1 MHSMV
6 ESGRGP
12 FDSLVKRRDFCRAL
26 IAAAGAALALTFAT
40 AAFAQRE
47 PVLKQI
53 DLPHNY
59 YFREMYL
66 PQLTGGPSSLAFS
79 PDGKALVYSMS
90 GSLWRQEIGS
100 DRAVELTHG
109 PGYDYQPDWSP
120 DGQHI
125 VFARHDNN
133 TIELWQLEVSSGK
146 AQQLTMTDAVNL
158 EPRYSPDGKRLAY
171 VSTAG
176 SGHFNLFV
184 APIDAGKLGTSRA
197 VVEPRESKIARYYY
211 SKHDHTINPSWTP
224 DGKRLVFVSNREVA
238 YGTGNLCGAAVDGPS
253 EFECFVHEETSW
265 RARPEVAP
273 DGRRVLYS
281 SYQGRQWHQLWLTTL
296 AGDAQL
302 PLTFGDFDVTAAR
315 WSPDGR
321 RIAYISNASGN
332 LRLWVHE
339 VVGGARAPVDAAAR
353 QYSRP
358 MAKLSVELKNA
369 SGQSVHGRLSV
380 LGADNRY
387 YAPDLARVH
396 ADDGFDPH
404 RQPSEVRYFHC
415 QSACSVTVPV
425 GEVEVTAWRGQE
437 HTPVW
442 QRVQVKADGTN
453 VVTATLRELKLPDWA
468 PVAATADLHVHN
480 NYGGHYRN
488 DDAALRWQMDAE
500 DLDAVY
506 NLIVN
511 KEQRFPNIEKVADGT
526 GKSSE
531 QGIFYSQEYH
541 TSFWGHMGLLD
552 LRRYLT
558 PDFSAYQHSAL
569 SSPYPNN
576 GVIADMTHEQGGLVG
591 YVHPFDTVPAPEREQ
606 ITNALPADV
615 ALGKVDYI
623 EVVGFADHKATA
635 EVWYKLLN
643 LGFRVPTGA
652 GTDAMA
658 NYASLRG
665 PVGMN
670 RVYLNTGGSAE
681 PEALHTALKQGRTF
695 ASNGPQLA
703 IEVAGK
709 SPGDTLEL
717 PAGGQTVRYRA
728 ALRSPV
734 AIDHFEVV
742 QNGRVVARHRL
753 TKGRT
758 HADVTG
764 QLKLSQS
771 GWIVLRA
778 WNDSADPLILDL
790 YPYATTS
797 PVYVS
802 VGGAPTNSPAD
813 AKYFV
818 HWLDR
823 VIAAA
828 EGRTDYNDDRERQAT
843 LDYLH
848 AAQAVY
854 VKKAQQ

>member
-1 MHSMV
+1 MPSAV

-12 FDSLVKRRDFCRAL
+12 FDRPDKRRDFCRSSTVVAC
-26 IAAAGAALALTFAT
+26 AALAVVFAT
-40 AAFAQRE
+40 AALAQRE

-66 PQLTGGPSSLAFS
+66 PQLTGGPSSVAFS
-79 PDGKALVYSMS
+79 PDGATLVYSMA

-109 PGYDYQPDWSP
+109 PGYDYQPDWSS
-120 DGQHI
+120 DGRHI

-133 TIELWQLEVSSGK
+133 AVELWQLDVSSGK
-146 AQQLTMTDAVNL
+146 TQQLTTTGAVNL

-176 SGHFNLFV
+176 SGHFNLFI
-184 APIDAGKLGTSRA
+184 APIEVGRLGAPRA
-197 VVEPRESKIARYYY
+197 VVEPRESKISRYYY

-238 YGTGNLCGAAVDGPS
+238 YGSGNLCSAGVDGPS
-253 EFECFVHEETSW
+253 EYECFVHEETSW

-281 SYQGRQWHQLWLTTL
+281 GYQGRQWHQLWLTTL

-302 PLTFGDFDVTAAR
+302 PLTFGDFDATAAR

-321 RIAYISNASGN
+321 RIAYISNESGN
-332 LRLWVHE
+332 LRLWVLE
-339 VVGGARAPVDAAAR
+339 VVGGARTPVDARTR

-358 MAKLSVELKNA
+358 MAQVSIELKNA
-369 SGQSVHGRLSV
+369 AGQRIRGRVSM
-380 LGADNRY
+380 LGEDNRY
-387 YAPDLARVH
+387 YAPELARVH
-396 ADDGFDPH
+396 GDDGFDPQ
-404 RQPSEVRYFHC
+404 RQPSELRYFHC
-415 QSACSVTVPV
+415 RDACTVMAPV
-425 GEVEVTAWRGQE
+425 GEVEIVAWRGQE

-442 QRVQVKADGTN
+442 QRVQVRADGAN
-453 VVTATLRELKLPDWA
+453 VVSATLRELKLPDWA
-468 PVAATADLHVHN
+468 PAALTADLHVHN
-480 NYGGHYRN
+480 NYGGLYRN
-488 DDAALRWQMDAE
+488 DDAALQQQMEAE

-511 KEQRFPNIEKVADGT
+511 KEQRIPDIEKVADRLAQAP
-526 GKSSE
+526 GKS
-531 QGIFYSQEYH
+531 IFYSQEYH
-541 TSFWGHMGLLD
+541 TSFWGHLGLLG

-569 SSPYPNN
+569 SSPYPHN

-635 EVWYKLLN
+635 EVWYRLLN

-670 RVYLNTGGSAE
+670 RVYLDTGGSAE
-681 PEALHTALKQGRTF
+681 PEALHAALKQGRTF

-703 IEVAGK
+703 LEVASK
-709 SPGDTLEL
+709 APGDTLEL

-753 TKGRT
+753 AKGRT
-758 HADVTG
+758 QADVTG
-764 QLKLSQS
+764 QLRLTQS

-778 WNDSADPLILDL
+778 WNDGADPLILDL

-802 VGGAPTNSPAD
+802 VGGAPANSPAD

-823 VIAAA
+823 AIAAA
-828 EGRTDYNDDRERQAT
+828 AGRTDYSDDRERQAT

-848 AAQAVY
+848 AAQAIY
-854 VKKAQQ
+854 VQKAQQ

>member
-1 MHSMV
+1 M
-6 ESGRGP
+6 
-12 FDSLVKRRDFCRAL
+12 
-26 IAAAGAALALTFAT
+26 AAAALALAFTT
-40 AAFAQRE
+40 TAFAQRE

-53 DLPHNY
+53 DLPHSY

-66 PQLTGGPSSLAFS
+66 PQLTSGPSSVAFS
-79 PDGKALVYSMS
+79 PDGASLVYSMA

-120 DGQHI
+120 DGKSI
-125 VFARHDNN
+125 VFARHRNN
-133 TIELWQLEVSSGK
+133 AIELWQLDLSSGTPR
-146 AQQLTMTDAVNL
+146 QLTTTEAVNV

-184 APIDAGKLGTSRA
+184 APIDGDKLGAART
-197 VVEPRESKIARYYY
+197 VVAPRESKIARYYY

-224 DGKRLVFVSNREVA
+224 DGRRLVFVSNREIA
-238 YGTGNLCGAAVDGPS
+238 YGTGDLCSAAVDS
-253 EFECFVHEETSW
+253 TDVECFLHEETSW
-265 RARPEVAP
+265 RGRPEVAP

-302 PLTFGDFDVTAAR
+302 PLTFGDFDVTGAR

-321 RIAYISNASGN
+321 RIAYISNEDGD
-332 LRLWVHE
+332 LKLQVRE
-339 VVGGARAPVDAAAR
+339 VVGGTATPVWAGNR
-353 QYSRP
+353 QYQRP
-358 MAKLSVELKNA
+358 M
-369 SGQSVHGRLSV
+369 GQIRVVLRNSAGRVYGRVSV
-380 LGADNRY
+380 LGADGRY
-387 YAPDLARVH
+387 YADAARWVH
-396 ADDGFDPH
+396 ADDGFDPK
-404 RQPSEVRYFHC
+404 RQQSELRYFHC
-415 QSACSVTVPV
+415 YAEACTVTVPV
-425 GEVEVTAWRGQE
+425 GDVQVTAWLGQE
-437 HTPVW
+437 HVPV
-442 QRVQVKADGTN
+442 QQHFTVRAD
-453 VVTATLRELKLPDWA
+453 ATTEAALRLEELKLPEWA
-468 PVAATADLHVHN
+468 PPSVTADLHVHM
-480 NYGGHYRN
+480 NYGGHYRSTPTS
-488 DDAALRWQMDAE
+488 LGWQARAE
-500 DLDAVY
+500 DLDVAH

-511 KEQRFPNIEKVADGT
+511 KEQRIPDIDTFKREPET
-526 GKSSE
+526 SE
-531 QGIFYSQEYH
+531 AAVFSGQEYH
-541 TSFWGHMGLLD
+541 TSFWGHLGLLHPASF
-552 LRRYLT
+552 LT

-569 SSPYPNN
+569 SSPYPHN
-576 GVIADMTHEQGGLVG
+576 GVIADMAHERRALVG
-591 YVHPFDTVPAPEREQ
+591 YVHPFDWVPVPEREPGL
-606 ITNALPADV
+606 TNALPADV
-615 ALGKVDYI
+615 ARSRVDYI
-623 EVVGFADHKATA
+623 EVVGFSDHKSTA

-643 LGFRVPTGA
+643 LGFRVPAGA

-670 RVYLNTGGSAE
+670 RVYLNTGGSVQRMVLIN
-681 PEALHTALKQGRTF
+681 ALREGRTF

-703 IEVAGK
+703 LEVDGK
-709 SPGDTLEL
+709 VPGDTLTL

-734 AIDHFEVV
+734 AIDHFELV
-742 QNGRVVARHRL
+742 QNGRVVARHKL
-753 TKGRT
+753 AKART
-758 HADVTG
+758 HADVSG
-764 QLKLSQS
+764 QLKLRES

-778 WNDSADPLILDL
+778 WNEGADPLILDL
-790 YPYATTS
+790 YPYGTTS

-802 VGGAPTNSPAD
+802 VGGAATNSPAD

-854 VKKAQQ
+854 VQKAQQ

>member
-1 MHSMV
+1 MS
-6 ESGRGP
+6 SATR
-12 FDSLVKRRDFCRAL
+12 
-26 IAAAGAALALTFAT
+26 IAATGAALALTVAA
-40 AAFAQRE
+40 AAFAERE

-53 DLPHNY
+53 DLPHSY
-59 YFREMYL
+59 YYREMYL
-66 PQLTGGPSSLAFS
+66 PQLTSGPSSVAFS
-79 PDGKALVYSMS
+79 PDGAALVYSMA

-120 DGQHI
+120 DGKHI
-125 VFARHDNN
+125 AFARHHNN
-133 TIELWQLEVSSGK
+133 AIELWQLDVSSGT
-146 AQQLTMTDAVNL
+146 ARQLTTTEAVNV

-184 APIDAGKLGTSRA
+184 AAIEGDKLGSPRA
-197 VVEPRESKIARYYY
+197 VVAPHESKIARYYY

-224 DGKRLVFVSNREVA
+224 DGKRLVFVSNREIA
-238 YGTGNLCGAAVDGPS
+238 YGSGDVCVATVDGGS
-253 EFECFVHEETSW
+253 DFGCFVHEETSW

-302 PLTFGDFDVTAAR
+302 PLTFGEFDATQAR

-321 RIAYISNASGN
+321 RIAYISNEDGN
-332 LRLWVHE
+332 VALWVLE
-339 VVGGARAPVDAAAR
+339 AVGGERMRIVARDR

-358 MAKLSVELKNA
+358 MASVR
-369 SGQSVHGRLSV
+369 VRLSTGDKTV
-380 LGADNRY
+380 AGRISVVGSDDRY
-387 YAPDLARVH
+387 YAPDDRWVH
-396 ADDGFDPH
+396 ADDGFDPV
-404 RQPSEVRYFHC
+404 RLPAELRYFHC
-415 QSACSVTVPV
+415 PGECVLTLPV
-425 GEVEVTAWRGQE
+425 GEAYVTAWRGQE
-437 HTPVW
+437 YMPLRRKVDV
-442 QRVQVKADGTN
+442 RADAAN
-453 VVTATLRELKLPDWA
+453 VAEISLQPLQLPDWA
-468 PVAATADLHVHN
+468 PRSVTADLHVHM

-488 DDAALRWQMDAE
+488 TVERLSEQARAE
-500 DLDAVY
+500 DLDVIY

-511 KEQRFPNIEKVADGT
+511 KEQRIPDITQLGNDSAT
-526 GKSSE
+526 
-531 QGIFYSQEYH
+531 IFMDQEYH
-541 TSFWGHMGLLD
+541 TSYWGHLGLLR
-552 LRRYLT
+552 LQRYLT
-558 PDFSAYQHSAL
+558 PDFSAYQQSAL
-569 SSPYPNN
+569 TSPYPHN
-576 GVIADMTHEQGGLVG
+576 GVIADLTHKQGGLVG
-591 YVHPFDTVPAPEREQ
+591 YVHPFDTVPAPERES
-606 ITNALPADV
+606 ITNAMPVDV
-615 ALGKVDYI
+615 ALGKADYI

-643 LGFRVPTGA
+643 LGFRVPTGS

-670 RVYLNTGGSAE
+670 RVYLDTGGSTE
-681 PEALHTALKQGRTF
+681 PAALHAALKQGRTV

-703 IEVAGK
+703 LEVAGK
-709 SPGDTLEL
+709 FPGDTLTL
-717 PAGGQTVRYRA
+717 AAGGQTVRYRA

-734 AIDHFEVV
+734 AIDHLELV
-742 QNGRVVARHRL
+742 QNGRVVASHRL
-753 TKGRT
+753 SKART
-758 HADVTG
+758 HADVSG
-764 QLKLSQS
+764 KLNLRES

-778 WNDSADPLILDL
+778 WNDGADPLILDL
-790 YPYATTS
+790 YPYGTTS
-797 PVYVS
+797 PLYVS
-802 VGGAPTNSPAD
+802 VGGTPTKSPAD

-828 EGRTDYNDDRERQAT
+828 EGRTDYNDDREREAT

-854 VKKAQQ
+854 VKKAQ